1 MKVKE
6 MKIADVLVTEKYYKN
21 IKNVIANLRKIRE
34 DARKKSKNNLRRH
47 AIDRLEEKGVFEPGQ
62 LTQLYAEVM
71 DRKLQGY
78 SSEERRYIRQVGGA
92 AFNLTM
98 EKLLD
103 EEKKNND
110 NGND

>member
-1 MKVKE
+1 MKVNE
-6 MKIADVLVTEKYYKN
+6 MKIADVLVTNEYYKN
-21 IKNVIANLRKIRE
+21 IKNIIANLRHIRE
-34 DARKKSKNNLRRH
+34 DARKESNNILLRH
-47 AIDRLEEKGVFEPGQ
+47 VMDRLEERGVFEPEQ
-62 LTQLYAEVM
+62 MTQLYAEVM

-103 EEKKNND
+103 EEKKNNG

>member
-1 MKVKE
+1 MKLKDA
-6 MKIADVLVTEKYYKN
+6 KIADILATEEFYKN
-21 IKNVIANLRKIRE
+21 IKNVIKNERIAREKANNILLR
-34 DARKKSKNNLRRH
+34 H
-47 AIDRLEEKGVFEPGQ
+47 VMDRLEEKGVFEPEQ
-62 LTQLYAEVM
+62 MTQLYAEVM

>member
-1 MKVKE
+1 M
-6 MKIADVLVTEKYYKN
+6 
-21 IKNVIANLRKIRE
+21 
-34 DARKKSKNNLRRH
+34 
-47 AIDRLEEKGVFEPGQ
+47 
-62 LTQLYAEVM
+62 TQLYAEVM

-103 EEKKNND
+103 EEKKD
-110 NGND
+110 NGNGND